1 MGEQHENSKSMPRSS
16 MYASKWQQVSECA
29 PNAVARAIEP
39 REVEF
44 VCKPPRDRDVKE
56 WVRKAEKRQTVT
68 ELNSQQKTFSATVE
82 PPAAVSGTTN
92 QPDDQKIRHI
102 AQGL

>member
-1 MGEQHENSKSMPRSS
+1 MLWPGLLSPGKWRKKYAIMHFANEICLSKEQVP
-16 MYASKWQQVSECA
+16 ECA

-44 VCKPPRDRDVKE
+44 VCKPLRNRDVKA

-68 ELNSQQKTFSATVE
+68 ELNSQQKSFSATVE
-82 PPAAVSGTTN
+82 LPSSCVR
-92 QPDDQKIRHI
+92 DY
-102 AQGL
+102 